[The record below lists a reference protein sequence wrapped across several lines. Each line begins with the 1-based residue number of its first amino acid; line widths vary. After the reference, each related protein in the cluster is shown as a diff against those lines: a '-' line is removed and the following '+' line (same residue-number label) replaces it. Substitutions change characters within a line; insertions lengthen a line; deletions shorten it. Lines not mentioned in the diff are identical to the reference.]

1 MPVFVLTRDSM
12 SCGPHCSYIQM
23 ESNAPWV
30 RVVFLCQDSGCACAM
45 AGTRQ
50 SRQVGHACP
59 SVQLANDHDKG
70 RCNPSTLP
78 PAFVGAADRWMA
90 DRMPFVQRTFFSLL
104 TVMLTAPVMFSI
116 LFVTSIVIY
125 FMLKTQDAMKKQINV
140 MGAMLTEEEKERY
153 DLITVSNTV
162 APPN

>member
-1 MPVFVLTRDSM
+1 
-12 SCGPHCSYIQM
+12 
-23 ESNAPWV
+23 
-30 RVVFLCQDSGCACAM
+30 
-45 AGTRQ
+45 
-50 SRQVGHACP
+50 
-59 SVQLANDHDKG
+59 
-70 RCNPSTLP
+70 
-78 PAFVGAADRWMA
+78 MA